1 MGFGD
6 ALLTQGTLENNS
18 NDGLSLSGFND
29 WSGSGTC
36 PNVTPAKLSL
46 TFCHNADAQGA
57 GSKGGVVY
65 TVGNGGIKWVIAWS
79 NMQND
84 ENKVYVDITDTAVDW
99 SAVKS
104 SLENSS
110 PNPSAVTKNGY
121 TTTATIDA
129 NKNLPS
135 FTATLGT
142 KPKPK
147 PKGSLNY
154 QIKVMGFGDA
164 LLTQGTL
171 ENNSNDGL
179 SLSGF
184 NDWSGSGTCP
194 NVTPAKLSLTF
205 CHNADA
211 QGAGSKGGVVY
222 TVGNGGIKWVIAW
235 SNMQN
240 DENKV
245 YVDITDTAVD
255 WSAVKSSLEN
265 SSPNPSAVTKNGYT
279 TTATIDANKNLPSF
293 TATLGVS
300 IFVENILTWMHW
312 KGLWHLFARHEEAF
326 ASFIAKKLSIGRKRF
341 GFVRFKNEI
350 DAGRAM
356 ERINGFVVYGFRL
369 TVKLAIQKERNV
381 ASKKTHQS
389 SLDGTEDRVKSRS
402 RSDSISDF
410 KATPSVKPT
419 KKISGHVEK

>member
-1 MGFGD
+1 MKYFN
-6 ALLTQGTLENNS
+6 LP
-18 NDGLSLSGFND
+18 FND
-29 WSGSGTC
+29 FEGMIPSEGIFKNGSATIVEG
-36 PNVTPAKLSL
+36 NNKL
-46 TFCHNADAQGA
+46 C
-57 GSKGGVVY
+57 
-65 TVGNGGIKWVIAWS
+65 GGIPCLDDNTES
-79 NMQND
+79 R
-84 ENKVYVDITDTAVDW
+84 
-99 SAVKS
+99 
-104 SLENSS
+104 
-110 PNPSAVTKNGY
+110 
-121 TTTATIDA
+121 
-129 NKNLPS
+129 
-135 FTATLGT
+135 T
-142 KPKPK
+142 KPKPKSK

-293 TATLGVS
+293 TATLG
-300 IFVENILTWMHW
+300 
-312 KGLWHLFARHEEAF
+312 
-326 ASFIAKKLSIGRKRF
+326 
-341 GFVRFKNEI
+341 
-350 DAGRAM
+350 
-356 ERINGFVVYGFRL
+356 
-369 TVKLAIQKERNV
+369 
-381 ASKKTHQS
+381 
-389 SLDGTEDRVKSRS
+389 
-402 RSDSISDF
+402 
-410 KATPSVKPT
+410 
-419 KKISGHVEK
+419 

>member
-1 MGFGD
+1 MPPRTTTTATKAREAGVQWRTKVSRRVSAPDLSNGD
-6 ALLTQGTLENNS
+6 QSQSGEGCVMLTRSREGRWWGRCRPRTPLRRWSELAGEWWKLRERVLLRTIPMTVSLCL
-18 NDGLSLSGFND
+18 DLMIGLAPEPARMLLQQN
-29 WSGSGTC
+29 C
-36 PNVTPAKLSL
+36 PGKIGYPQLSL

-142 KPKPK
+142 KPKPKPK

-293 TATLGVS
+293 TATLG
-300 IFVENILTWMHW
+300 
-312 KGLWHLFARHEEAF
+312 
-326 ASFIAKKLSIGRKRF
+326 
-341 GFVRFKNEI
+341 
-350 DAGRAM
+350 
-356 ERINGFVVYGFRL
+356 
-369 TVKLAIQKERNV
+369 
-381 ASKKTHQS
+381 
-389 SLDGTEDRVKSRS
+389 
-402 RSDSISDF
+402 
-410 KATPSVKPT
+410 
-419 KKISGHVEK
+419 